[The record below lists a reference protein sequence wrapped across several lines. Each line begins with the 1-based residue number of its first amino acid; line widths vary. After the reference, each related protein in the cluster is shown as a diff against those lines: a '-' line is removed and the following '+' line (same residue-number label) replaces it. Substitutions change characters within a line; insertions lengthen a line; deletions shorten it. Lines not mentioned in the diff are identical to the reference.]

1 LRILIIIGV
10 VISFWSC
17 RKSEQYVS
25 TNMYYS
31 YYPVEVN
38 SWIEYE
44 VEEVF
49 HTSFGSDTIR
59 YFLKEIITEDFTDDQ
74 GRNTQRIERFWKDS
88 LSGNYSLKDVWYS
101 NVTNTTAEKVEE
113 NIRFT
118 KLIFPISDSK
128 SWDGN
133 ALNTM
138 GTWEYE
144 LDSIHTEKTINSL
157 YFDSTITVL
166 QIDNVNPFQ
175 YQVASETYA
184 NHVGLIQKDYI
195 NIDNEEGS
203 ELRLHVISYGQ

>member
-1 LRILIIIGV
+1 MRILIIIGV

-17 RKSEQYVS
+17 RKTEQYVPA
-25 TNMYYS
+25 NMYYS
-31 YYPVEVN
+31 YYPTEVN

-44 VEEVF
+44 AEEVF

-59 YFLKEIITEDFTDDQ
+59 YFLKEIITEDFTDNQ

-133 ALNTM
+133 ALNTI

-166 QIDNVNPFQ
+166 QIDNINPFQ

-203 ELRLHVISYGQ
+203 ELRLYVISYGQ

>member
-1 LRILIIIGV
+1 
-10 VISFWSC
+10 
-17 RKSEQYVS
+17 
-25 TNMYYS
+25 MYYS

-166 QIDNVNPFQ
+166 QIDNINPFQ